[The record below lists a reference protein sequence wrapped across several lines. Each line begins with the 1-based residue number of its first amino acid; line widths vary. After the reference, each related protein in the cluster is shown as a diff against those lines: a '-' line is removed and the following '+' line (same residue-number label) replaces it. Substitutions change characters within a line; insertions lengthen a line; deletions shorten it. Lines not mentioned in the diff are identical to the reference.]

1 MRVFKICIALPF
13 CIAMHINAFQ
23 VNRSHLS
30 SITFRSQIY
39 RCKISI
45 PLKSKADDQEGEGN
59 LWKGISNLWEEIIEV
74 STYGPSE
81 RKMLKAQ
88 RERKRKLLEKENGEG
103 ISKLGCE
110 DSDDDDE
117 WVKAFTS
124 ARDKNSGAQDL
135 DDDASEKTD
144 YDGYALQ
151 DLLISKWGVP
161 LDIDFQKIGGKLYCT
176 VLPEVGFGTPLRSRH
191 ETELDYL
198 MHLQGVIEVLHKYN
212 NLESFIF
219 FIETTNKRPKRGT
232 DSVPF
237 RLDISEENID
247 QII

>member
-1 MRVFKICIALPF
+1 MSL
-13 CIAMHINAFQ
+13 HTDAFQ
-23 VNRSHLS
+23 VNRSRLS
-30 SITFRSQIY
+30 SNKFKSKDC
-39 RCKISI
+39 RCTSSI
-45 PLKSKADDQEGEGN
+45 PLKAKANKKEGEGN
-59 LWKGISNLWEEIIEV
+59 LWKGISNLWDEIIEV

-88 RERKRKLLEKENGEG
+88 RERKRKILEQQNGEE
-103 ISKLGCE
+103 ISKLRSE
-110 DSDDDDE
+110 DDDDDE
-117 WVKAFTS
+117 WLNAFTS
-124 ARDKNSGAQDL
+124 ARDKNLGFL
-135 DDDASEKTD
+135 ETDDEARENTD

-161 LDIDFQKIGGKLYCT
+161 LDINFQKIGGGLYCT

-191 ETELDYL
+191 ESELDYL
-198 MHLQGVIEVLHKYN
+198 MHLQGVIEILHKYN
-212 NLESFIF
+212 NLESFIS

-237 RLDISEENID
+237 RLEISQENMD